1 VEHRL
6 FAQPWPEGAYRFF
19 QLGFVVRHLVAVAG
33 RWAEVFGVGP
43 FHVLPRREVAYTH
56 RGAASAL
63 DLQVG
68 VAQAGPVQIELI
80 EQFCD
85 RPSVF
90 RDVVGDALD
99 AGRPGASGAWGGL
112 HQLCTV
118 TTDYDATVA
127 HYRALGY
134 ETIGELAERGQRVAY
149 VDTFADFG
157 FVTEVAQEAPG
168 FLDQLAAI
176 DRTCA
181 SWDGRDPVRLLT
193 RDGYR
198 VP

>member
-1 VEHRL
+1 MTTFEPRL
-6 FAQPWPEGAYRFF
+6 FQQPWPEGEYRFF
-19 QLGFVVRHLVAVAG
+19 QLGFLVQDLVATAT

-56 RGAASAL
+56 RGTPSML

-80 EQFCD
+80 EQHCD

-90 RDVVGDALD
+90 RDAF
-99 AGRPGASGAWGGL
+99 GADGAGL

-118 TTDYDATVA
+118 TPDFDAAVA
-127 HYRALGY
+127 RYETLGY
-134 ETIGELAERGQRVAY
+134 EPAGLLESGGQRVAY

-157 FVTEVAQEAPG
+157 FFTEVVEAVPE
-168 FLDQLAAI
+168 FLTHLAAI

-181 SWDGRDPVRLLT
+181 TWDGTDPVRLLA

-198 VP
+198 TP